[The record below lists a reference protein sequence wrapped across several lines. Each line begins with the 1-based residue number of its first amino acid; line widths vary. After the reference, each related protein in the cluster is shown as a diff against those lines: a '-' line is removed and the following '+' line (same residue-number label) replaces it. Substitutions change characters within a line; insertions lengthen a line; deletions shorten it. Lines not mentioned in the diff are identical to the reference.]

1 MKTIKDFFKKNK
13 ISILISLLFIIIIWL
28 AIRNTYLY
36 ITIKEKEVIINNKS
50 EIEVL
55 EAKAIEANNK
65 SNNHL
70 MIIKKLR
77 KEISNNEKAY
87 ELELLRERCIKSQI
101 ERKIDWLEYQ
111 LNYCD
116 NNKNLEYFRLKK

>member
-1 MKTIKDFFKKNK
+1 MKTIKEFFKKNK
-13 ISILISLLFIIIIWL
+13 ISILIPLLFIIIIWL

-55 EAKAIEANNK
+55 EAKAIDANNK

-116 NNKNLEYFRLKK
+116 NNNNLDYFRLKK

>member
-1 MKTIKDFFKKNK
+1 MKTIKEFFKKNR
-13 ISILISLLFIIIIWL
+13 ISILIPLLFIIIIWL

>member
-1 MKTIKDFFKKNK
+1 MKTIKDFFKKNR
-13 ISILISLLFIIIIWL
+13 ISILIPLLFIIIIWL

>member
-55 EAKAIEANNK
+55 EAKAIDANNK

-116 NNKNLEYFRLKK
+116 NNKNLDYFRLKK